1 MEDQI
6 VSIENDT
13 HIKIPFDMIFM
24 KYIFMNS
31 TNFEIRTKALEVLI
45 THFNQRDHLVKELS
59 RSEII
64 VSEHD
69 YRIYLNFLS
78 KQRQL
83 KQLTHK
89 LILDEQ
95 AYMVYKKSPGTE
107 TKNTKNDIKN
117 ILSAMSKDIRSAE
130 PIEKKRI
137 QNMLRH
143 IGMIN
148 DLLTVLLKQLIFKE
162 IQYRDLFQHC
172 IDFFY
177 ACCYENP
184 SC

>member
-1 MEDQI
+1 
-6 VSIENDT
+6 
-13 HIKIPFDMIFM
+13 
-24 KYIFMNS
+24 
-31 TNFEIRTKALEVLI
+31 
-45 THFNQRDHLVKELS
+45 
-59 RSEII
+59 
-64 VSEHD
+64 
-69 YRIYLNFLS
+69 
-78 KQRQL
+78 
-83 KQLTHK
+83 
-89 LILDEQ
+89 
-95 AYMVYKKSPGTE
+95 MVYKKSPGTE

-117 ILSAMSKDIRSAE
+117 ILSAMSKDIRKAE

-143 IGMIN
+143 IGLIN
-148 DLLTVLLKQLIFKE
+148 DLLNVLLKQLIFKE